1 MKIDGI
7 DELISNLRIAHDEI
21 EDDADEI
28 LSKNAAEFHADTD
41 AKTKQVFVKGY
52 STGNLARMI
61 KHANTGHLE
70 YEITSKAG
78 YSGFLEYGTR
88 YMNAEPFMHPV
99 YEEFITKVRADFER
113 LLHG

>member
-1 MKIDGI
+1 MKIDGL
-7 DELISNLRIAHDEI
+7 DELIMSLHESHDEI

-28 LSKNAAEFHADTD
+28 LSTNAKAFHEETD

-52 STGNLARMI
+52 TTGNLARML

-78 YSGFLEYGTR
+78 YSGFVEYGTR

-99 YEEFITKVRADFER
+99 YEEFISKVRADFER